1 MNVVFLHAF
10 PLDGRM
16 WEAQVGRFD
25 GIAPTLYGLGGPSL
39 EEWARSLLG
48 RVEGDVALVGSSM
61 GGYAALAA
69 ARLAPERVKALVL
82 VGARADAD
90 TPERRAARD
99 ETIRLVRD
107 GGVQALWEEMRG
119 RLFSAAAS
127 PEVLARARTIVLDQR
142 PEQLV
147 RAIEAMRD
155 RADSTEVLR
164 SFPGRLLVVV
174 GDEDPFVS
182 PADFDGFVPR
192 ERLRVIEGA
201 GHLVSMERP
210 ELFNDL
216 LDEVLT

>member
-1 MNVVFLHAF
+1 VNVVFLHAF

-39 EEWARSLLG
+39 EEWARALLG

-61 GGYAALAA
+61 GGYTALAA
-69 ARLAPERVKALVL
+69 ARLAPDRVKALVL

-99 ETIRLVRD
+99 ETIRLIRD
-107 GGVQALWEEMRG
+107 GGVQALWEEMRSK
-119 RLFSAAAS
+119 LFSAAAP
-127 PEVLARARTIVLDQR
+127 PELLARARTVALDQR
-142 PEQLV
+142 PDQLI
-147 RAIEAMRD
+147 RATEAMRD
-155 RADSTEVLR
+155 RADSTELLR

-174 GDEDPFVS
+174 GDEDPFAS
-182 PADFDGFVPR
+182 PADFTGVVPP
-192 ERLRVIEGA
+192 ERLRVIESA

-216 LDEVLT
+216 LEEVLR